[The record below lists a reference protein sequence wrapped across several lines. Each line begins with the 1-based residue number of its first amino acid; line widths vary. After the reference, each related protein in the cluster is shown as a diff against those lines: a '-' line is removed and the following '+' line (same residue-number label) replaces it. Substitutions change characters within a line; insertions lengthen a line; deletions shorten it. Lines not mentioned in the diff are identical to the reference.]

1 MTHAYN
7 IGLDCTYNKNISYLT
22 PKNFSLLYI
31 VKTHVLQKC
40 TLFTQFMSCKIIVT
54 QVSYILIFSMNVP
67 YQKGFGRGLSVE
79 RIIGMTKDLDEIY
92 FLIKV

>member
-1 MTHAYN
+1 MQ
-7 IGLDCTYNKNISYLT
+7 D
-22 PKNFSLLYI
+22 YI
-31 VKTHVLQKC
+31 
-40 TLFTQFMSCKIIVT
+40 IET